1 MVLIHLLYGG
11 QDVLGVGLE
20 APLTLCQVIYTLP
33 MLTVK
38 EDKGQ
43 LICCCCCCCCFLSYF
58 SFLDIHVDSFSP
70 KIHKRIQIHF
80 VY

>member
-1 MVLIHLLYGG
+1 MLVLALCLVDVTVTVLLLLLLLCGG

-20 APLTLCQVIYTLP
+20 APLTLCKVIYTLP

-43 LICCCCCCCCFLSYF
+43 AVCCRYCLF
-58 SFLDIHVDSFSP
+58 SFV
-70 KIHKRIQIHF
+70 
-80 VY
+80 V